1 MVCGCGS
8 DVMLDIG
15 LLYTTLYYSILFIL
29 HYVPQMVGSAEGE
42 MLEKNLIR
50 NIS

>member
-15 LLYTTLYYSILFIL
+15 LLYTALY
-29 HYVPQMVGSAEGE
+29 YVPQMVGSAEGE